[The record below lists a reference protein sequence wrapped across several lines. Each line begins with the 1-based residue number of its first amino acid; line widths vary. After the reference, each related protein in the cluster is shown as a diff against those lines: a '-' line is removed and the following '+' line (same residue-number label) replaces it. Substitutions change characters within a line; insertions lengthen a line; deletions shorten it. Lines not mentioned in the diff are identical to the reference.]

1 MQDITVVHEPERSR
15 FAVYE
20 SGQTAYLSY
29 HVLEDGTLDFAY
41 TYTPL
46 AIRGRGIAT
55 AIIRTA
61 LEYAKD
67 QGKKIEPTCPFV
79 ATYIDRH
86 RNYQE
91 ISTQH

>member
-1 MQDITVVHEPERSR
+1 MDDFAVAHEPERDR

-20 SGQTAYLSY
+20 SGETAYLSY
-29 HVLEDGTLDFAY
+29 HELEDGSLDFAY

-55 AIIRTA
+55 AIIKTA
-61 LEYAKD
+61 LEYARH
-67 QGKKIEPTCPFV
+67 QGKQIEPTCPFV

-86 RNYQE
+86 REYQA
-91 ISTQH
+91 ISRHH